1 MTRWRGSRKRAAG
14 RWDTSQV
21 RLVRLD
27 AESAEAAL
35 LREAV
40 LEHDLPPEQ
49 LRFTGLPVRTLPDA
63 DRDPERFPYAIVA
76 LDGALTGPD
85 QARAA
90 CAGFGVLD
98 RVIRSELVDAPER
111 AVLMRAYYVTPQW
124 QGRGVGRASCSAP
137 LLDQLAAEVA
147 PHAERIVLC
156 VNQANQP
163 AQNAY
168 RAAGF
173 GFTGK
178 VVPGSAGPQDVMARP
193 LSPPNSTRAPAS
205 PEPATHPEPRTRYR
219 RTENPQ

>member
-14 RWDTSQV
+14 RWDTAQV
-21 RLVRLD
+21 RLVRLET
-27 AESAEAAL
+27 ESAEAAL

-76 LDGALTGPD
+76 LEGALTD
-85 QARAA
+85 LESARAA

-111 AVLMRAYYVTPQW
+111 AVLLRAYYVTPQW
-124 QGRGVGRASCSAP
+124 QGRGIGRASCSAP
-137 LLDQLAAEVA
+137 LLDGLAEEVA
-147 PHAERIVLC
+147 PHADEIVLC

-163 AQNAY
+163 AQRVYKAS
-168 RAAGF
+168 GF
-173 GFTGK
+173 DFTGT
-178 VVPGSAGPQDVMARP
+178 VVPGNAGPQEVMARP
-193 LSPPNSTRAPAS
+193 LQTTTP
-205 PEPATHPEPRTRYR
+205 HP
-219 RTENPQ
+219 

>member
-14 RWDTSQV
+14 RWDTTQV

-27 AESAEAAL
+27 VESAESAL

-63 DRDPERFPYAIVA
+63 DQDPERVPYAIVA
-76 LDGALTGPD
+76 LDAALTGPD
-85 QARAA
+85 SARAA

-98 RVIRSELVDAPER
+98 RVIGSELVDAPER

-137 LLDQLAAEVA
+137 LLDRLAAEVA
-147 PHAERIVLC
+147 PHAELIVLC
-156 VNQANQP
+156 VNQANQQ
-163 AQNAY
+163 AQRAY

-173 GFTGK
+173 DFTGK
-178 VVPGSAGPQDVMARP
+178 VVPGTAGPQDVMARP
-193 LSPPNSTRAPAS
+193 LGPPTETRAHAT

-219 RTENPQ
+219 RTENSQ

>member
-14 RWDTSQV
+14 RWDTTQV

-27 AESAEAAL
+27 TGSAESAL

-63 DRDPERFPYAIVA
+63 DQDPERVPYAIVA

-85 QARAA
+85 SARAA

-98 RVIRSELVDAPER
+98 RVIGSELVDAPER

-124 QGRGVGRASCSAP
+124 QGRGSVGPRAPRPCWTGWSPRSHRTPNGSCCASTRPTSRRSAP
-137 LLDQLAAEVA
+137 TGPRDSTS
-147 PHAERIVLC
+147 
-156 VNQANQP
+156 P
-163 AQNAY
+163 A
-168 RAAGF
+168 R
-173 GFTGK
+173 
-178 VVPGSAGPQDVMARP
+178 S
-193 LSPPNSTRAPAS
+193 SPAVRAP
-205 PEPATHPEPRTRYR
+205 RT
-219 RTENPQ
+219 